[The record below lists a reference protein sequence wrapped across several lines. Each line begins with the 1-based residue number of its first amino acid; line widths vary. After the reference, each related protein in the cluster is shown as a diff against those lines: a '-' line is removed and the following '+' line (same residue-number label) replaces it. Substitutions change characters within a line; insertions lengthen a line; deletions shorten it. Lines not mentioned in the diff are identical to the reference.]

1 MNQRHYITQRIIDAC
16 LREDV
21 AGLVSQATLRQE
33 GDIHWLYAT
42 HLSVPL
48 RLAVLPHDYMQSWRA
63 AAPHW
68 QERHAGEWRDC
79 SGYEAW
85 LTRLTPADDPEA
97 RQLYAA
103 YRAEAD
109 AACQQGELCRAIFTE
124 QAAALTPDLAR
135 CSWGERLRHADRMA
149 SFLDHPYYPTARA
162 KFGFNAEQL
171 RAYAP
176 EFAPSFALRWLAVP
190 RAAVT
195 LCDDQPLPTWWPQPA
210 QVGLDPRLVA
220 HHILLPVHPLTWPQL
235 DALPP
240 GSLAAPA
247 EYLTVYPTL
256 SVRTV
261 QLADD
266 PTCHIKVPL
275 AMRTLGQKNLR
286 LIKPSTLYD
295 GQWFADLLPRL
306 ARRDPLLCGRL
317 RHVDE
322 SVGAHVGDN
331 RLLAFL
337 LRRYPA
343 PRADETLAPV
353 AALGS
358 RLPDGRSYLRFV
370 LDQPG
375 MPSLTAWWQE
385 YCSLMAEVHLTLWLR
400 YGIALESNQQ
410 NAMLSL
416 VPGQPLTL
424 MMKDNDA
431 ARLWPPRFRAACPD
445 LAERLVLL
453 RDERICVDDEQA
465 LAQMFITI
473 TLQLDLAAVLESLAA
488 AGELERSAAYRTLRQ
503 ALAQTLE
510 KLASQGVETAFAR
523 HVLFDDPRQPV
534 KYLLQSG
541 SLLSKRASGAADI
554 NKFYGHSGP
563 NFLRSE
569 TA

>member
-1 MNQRHYITQRIIDAC
+1 
-16 LREDV
+16 
-21 AGLVSQATLRQE
+21 
-33 GDIHWLYAT
+33 
-42 HLSVPL
+42 
-48 RLAVLPHDYMQSWRA
+48 
-63 AAPHW
+63 
-68 QERHAGEWRDC
+68 
-79 SGYEAW
+79 
-85 LTRLTPADDPEA
+85 
-97 RQLYAA
+97 
-103 YRAEAD
+103 
-109 AACQQGELCRAIFTE
+109 
-124 QAAALTPDLAR
+124 
-135 CSWGERLRHADRMA
+135 
-149 SFLDHPYYPTARA
+149 
-162 KFGFNAEQL
+162 
-171 RAYAP
+171 
-176 EFAPSFALRWLAVP
+176 
-190 RAAVT
+190 
-195 LCDDQPLPTWWPQPA
+195 
-210 QVGLDPRLVA
+210 
-220 HHILLPVHPLTWPQL
+220 
-235 DALPP
+235 
-240 GSLAAPA
+240 
-247 EYLTVYPTL
+247 
-256 SVRTV
+256 
-261 QLADD
+261 
-266 PTCHIKVPL
+266 
-275 AMRTLGQKNLR
+275 
-286 LIKPSTLYD
+286 
-295 GQWFADLLPRL
+295 
-306 ARRDPLLCGRL
+306 
-317 RHVDE
+317 
-322 SVGAHVGDN
+322 
-331 RLLAFL
+331 
-337 LRRYPA
+337 
-343 PRADETLAPV
+343 DETLAPV

-375 MPSLTAWWQE
+375 MPSLTVWWQE